1 MRAIVISY
9 AGNARGLRNLL
20 DSIGEVVGKTNPTL
34 KEVFEKCS
42 LIKESVLSEQEFI
55 KAPAKVVK
63 KTAKKLVYK
72 NECCVC
78 GDVWELGKK
87 DDEFVCPTCLENLM
101 YNVKA
106 DKLLMI
112 VQDKIQHE
120 KVEELNGIDAVL
132 DIQEI
137 RNNYKALLKKY

>member
-1 MRAIVISY
+1 MRTTIISFT
-9 AGNARGLRNLL
+9 GTMK
-20 DSIGEVVGKTNPTL
+20 EL
-34 KEVFEKCS
+34 KEQM
-42 LIKESVLSEQEFI
+42 EQLDILFPNQTLAQIYEVTGLLKDSNVEEEEFI
-55 KAPAKVVK
+55 KAPTKKMKV
-63 KTAKKLVYK
+63 TAKKLVYK

-78 GDVWELGKK
+78 GEVWELGKK
-87 DDEFVCPTCLENLM
+87 DDEFICPTCLENLM

-120 KVEELNGIDAVL
+120 TVEGINGIDACL

>member
-1 MRAIVISY
+1 MRTTTIVF
-9 AGNARGLRNLL
+9 AGTMKELRENLEQLDILFPKQTLAQIFEVTGLLK
-20 DSIGEVVGKTNPTL
+20 DSNVE
-34 KEVFEKCS
+34 E
-42 LIKESVLSEQEFI
+42 EQFI
-55 KAPAKVVK
+55 QTPAKKMKV
-63 KTAKKLVYK
+63 TAKKLVYK

-87 DDEFVCPTCLENLM
+87 DDEFICPTCLENLM
-101 YNVKA
+101 YNVKT

-120 KVEELNGIDAVL
+120 NFEGLNGIDACL

-137 RNNYKALLKKY
+137 RSNYKALLKKY

>member
-1 MRAIVISY
+1 MRKTTIVF
-9 AGNARGLRNLL
+9 AGTMK
-20 DSIGEVVGKTNPTL
+20 EL
-34 KEVFEKCS
+34 KEN
-42 LIKESVLSEQEFI
+42 LEQLEILFPKQTLAQIYEVTGLLKDSNMEEEPFI
-55 KAPAKVVK
+55 QTPAKVVK

-78 GDVWELGKK
+78 GEVWELGKK
-87 DDEFVCPTCLENLM
+87 DDEFICPTCLENLM

-112 VQDKIQHE
+112 VQDKIQQE
-120 KVEELNGIDAVL
+120 NFEGLNGIDACL

-137 RNNYKALLKKY
+137 RSNYRALLKKY